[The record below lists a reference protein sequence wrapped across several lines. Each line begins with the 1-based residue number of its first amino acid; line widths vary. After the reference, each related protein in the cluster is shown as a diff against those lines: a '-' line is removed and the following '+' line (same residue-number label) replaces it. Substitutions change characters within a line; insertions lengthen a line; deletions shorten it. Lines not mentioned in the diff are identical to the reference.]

1 MTREL
6 LFCCFRFCFCCVHCL
21 WFVLSVSLFV
31 VLLFCFCLCCSV
43 LFSSW
48 ACSAA
53 PPLVF
58 DRIPW
63 TAPWPKP
70 ANCGASLISDRP
82 GHQTNWT
89 NPCPNKSCELR
100 ACRRSRPA
108 GQLLSKRYQRSQGV
122 GSLHKLRRH
131 AEPCTAHTRQG
142 RTTYPRVFLCP
153 PRTRRQSSKPRR
165 RRLLL
170 APSGPGP
177 GPEPQTVDLLRRPRT
192 CN

>member
-1 MTREL
+1 MREL
-6 LFCCFRFCFCCVHCL
+6 LVFCFRFCFCCVHCL

-122 GSLHKLRRH
+122 GSLHKLRRQ
-131 AEPCTAHTRQG
+131 ATPCTAHETKPHDLPTSLPLPAPH
-142 RTTYPRVFLCP
+142 TTTIQQAEAAAAHSCIW
-153 PRTRRQSSKPRR
+153 T
-165 RRLLL
+165 
-170 APSGPGP
+170 G
-177 GPEPQTVDLLRRPRT
+177 TVWTCTSDRRPKT
-192 CN
+192 TSDLQLN

>member
-1 MTREL
+1 MSFVALVSYGLLLTHCFFVWLCVLCCFWFCLCYEGLDGLLFVTHEL
-6 LFCCFRFCFCCVHCL
+6 LVFYFRFCFCCVHCL
-21 WFVLSVSLFV
+21 WFVLSVLLFV

-108 GQLLSKRYQRSQGV
+108 GR
-122 GSLHKLRRH
+122 
-131 AEPCTAHTRQG
+131 
-142 RTTYPRVFLCP
+142 
-153 PRTRRQSSKPRR
+153 
-165 RRLLL
+165 
-170 APSGPGP
+170 
-177 GPEPQTVDLLRRPRT
+177 
-192 CN
+192 